1 MLKVKYNKRE
11 LLNSMR
17 KLVFSNFS
25 GYIVVLFVSF
35 IATSFMYAYPI
46 IYSKIIDDGVVQKNT
61 NSLLQYGLLYI
72 VLILLQAV
80 IEYISFRIT
89 LTFENSIFR
98 KLQQMAFEEI
108 VQRKTFVNEN
118 NTQGEM
124 NAFSLNDIPT
134 YMRYTSQIF
143 LSFPLI
149 LATLILSA
157 LLMLYIH
164 WTLAIMIILVQLTII
179 IIRSTTNKSIE
190 KAAIK
195 RRKDYSNLVSV
206 TLEAIKGGSILQLLG
221 ATNYLRR
228 KYSHVNDSYIE
239 RSQKTAIKT
248 QTIQLLSGFSIQSVT
263 VLQMLVLGFF
273 VIAGQ
278 LTIGKLFSFVQY
290 ANMFSSPISSI
301 SSLFAQ
307 LAGSSKELE
316 KCTKMINRQASKTES
331 DKIMSIDEG
340 NIVVKNL
347 FYAYESQKLFEAA
360 SVNISKGCL
369 NFLLGDSGSGKSTFL
384 AMIAGEIAPPKGTIF
399 IDSADLFEFS
409 QSQICSQVSLVTQ
422 IPMLFSD
429 TIWNNLTLGIDYPK
443 SLVEKSCKECQ
454 IDGLI
459 ANKGG
464 YDTSVEESG
473 QNFSLGERQRICLA
487 RALLQNKPILLLD
500 EVTSGLDEQNAQN
513 IEQIIEN
520 IAKNRTV
527 ICVSHV
533 IRRPGQNYRK
543 FRIQSRTIVQG

>member
-1 MLKVKYNKRE
+1 MKYNKRE
-11 LLNSMR
+11 LFKSMR
-17 KLVFSNFS
+17 KIVFSNLS
-25 GYIVVLFVSF
+25 GYIVVLFVSI

-61 NSLLQYGLLYI
+61 SSLLQYGILYI
-72 VLILLQAV
+72 VLILLQALF
-80 IEYISFRIT
+80 EYISFRIT
-89 LTFENSIFR
+89 ITFENSIFR

-108 VQRKTFVNEN
+108 VQRKTFVNET

-134 YMRYTSQIF
+134 YMKYTSQIF

-149 LATLILSA
+149 LATLIISA

-164 WTLAIMIILVQLTII
+164 WTLAIMIILIQLTII
-179 IIRSTTNKSIE
+179 IIRSSTNKSIE
-190 KAAIK
+190 KAAKK
-195 RRKDYSNLVSV
+195 RRENYSNLVSV

-239 RSQKTAIKT
+239 DSQNAAIKT
-248 QTIQLLSGFSIQSVT
+248 QKIQVLSGVSIQSVT
-263 VLQMLVLGFF
+263 VLQMLLLGFF

-290 ANMFSSPISSI
+290 GNMFSSPISSI

-307 LAGSSKELE
+307 LASCSKELE
-316 KCTKMINRQASKTES
+316 KCTRMVNRQAPKTES
-331 DKIMSIDEG
+331 DKILSIDEG
-340 NIVVKNL
+340 NIIVKNL
-347 FYAYESQKLFEAA
+347 FYAYESQVLFESATA
-360 SVNISKGCL
+360 SISKGSL

-399 IDSADLFEFS
+399 IDSADLFEYS

-459 ANKGG
+459 ASKGG
-464 YDTSVEESG
+464 YDTFVEESG
-473 QNFSLGERQRICLA
+473 QNFSLGERQRMCLA

-500 EVTSGLDEQNAQN
+500 EVTSGLDEQNAKS

-543 FRIQSRTIVQG
+543 FRIQSRIIVQG

>member
-11 LLNSMR
+11 LLKSMR